1 MKVLKIVFVFALVML
16 FMLLF
21 NEGAMAQCAMCKG
34 AIQEKVNDGESN
46 FGEGLNKGIL
56 YLMAFPYLIF
66 GAIAFFWYRAT
77 KK

>member
-1 MKVLKIVFVFALVML
+1 MKVLKIVTVIVLVMV
-16 FMLLF
+16 FMAIV

-34 AIQEKVNDGESN
+34 AIQEKVNSGESN
-46 FGEGLNKGIL
+46 LGEGLNKGIL

-66 GAIAFFWYRAT
+66 GAIAFFWYRAS